1 MKYLGN
7 KVGNGLALGKVYII
21 NTKIPE
27 IKTQKLETLE
37 ELTKEKEELKEVL
50 DSVVKDYEELEINAL
65 SDDIKQLCNFY
76 KILLNSDRKSTRLNS
91 SHEIPSRMPS
101 SA

>member
-7 KVGNGLALGKVYII
+7 KVGHGLALGKVYII

-37 ELTKEKEELKEVL
+37 ELAKEKEELKEVL
-50 DSVVKDYEELEINAL
+50 DSVVIEYEELEI
-65 SDDIKQLCNFY
+65 
-76 KILLNSDRKSTRLNS
+76 
-91 SHEIPSRMPS
+91 
-101 SA
+101 SAV